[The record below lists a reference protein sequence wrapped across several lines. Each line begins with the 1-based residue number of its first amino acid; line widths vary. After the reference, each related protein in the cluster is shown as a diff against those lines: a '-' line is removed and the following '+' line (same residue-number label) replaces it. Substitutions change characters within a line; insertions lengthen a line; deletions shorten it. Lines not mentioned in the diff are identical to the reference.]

1 MSSRRF
7 AAVLSLGMLLSMSC
21 LYLHAQS
28 TYGSVAGSVTDSTGA
43 TVTDANVTL
52 TNLGTSEKRTQS
64 SGSDG
69 LFTFVNLFAG
79 QYRIDIEKQ
88 GFKHY
93 TRTSVTVDV
102 QQTTHIDATLQV
114 GQVSET
120 VEVTS
125 ETPLFQ
131 PETSSLGTIV
141 DQREANELP
150 LNGRNIYNLATVTPS
165 VIPQGSTQGNV
176 VGKNPFD
183 FANYQ
188 IGGAFANEGAEYLDG
203 QPLNIG
209 YINLP
214 FVVPTQDSISEF
226 KVQNNNLGPEWGK
239 FAGDVINMSTKSG
252 TNTWHGEAYEYL
264 RNKVLNANEFFNK
277 QSELS
282 SGIANKPVPFTQ
294 NQFGAAGSGAIIKN
308 RTFVFG
314 SYEGFR
320 LRQGTP
326 FNTTVPTAQER
337 QGDFSDLCTTGF
349 SASGLCNDG
358 GGTIHQIYNPLTA
371 TSLTSPRQ
379 PYPFNCFA
387 ENTKSKSVAI
397 GYNYVIS
404 PNTIFNLSASL
415 SRFIYLRDPINSSFD
430 MTNEGWPSAYNSLVP
445 NLERTPL
452 TPCFGQNDGLVGCS
466 QG

>member
-7 AAVLSLGMLLSMSC
+7 CSAVLSVAVLLSVPSI
-21 LYLHAQS
+21 YLHAQS
-28 TYGSVAGSVTDSTGA
+28 TYGSIAGSVTDSTGA

-69 LFTFVNLFAG
+69 LFTFVNLFPG

-93 TRTSVTVDV
+93 ARTSVTVDV

-120 VEVTS
+120 VEVTA

-141 DQREANELP
+141 DQRQANELP

-226 KVQNNNLGPEWGK
+226 KVQDNNLGPEWGK
-239 FAGDVINMSTKSG
+239 FAGGVST
-252 TNTWHGEAYEYL
+252 
-264 RNKVLNANEFFNK
+264 
-277 QSELS
+277 
-282 SGIANKPVPFTQ
+282 
-294 NQFGAAGSGAIIKN
+294 
-308 RTFVFG
+308 
-314 SYEGFR
+314 
-320 LRQGTP
+320 
-326 FNTTVPTAQER
+326 
-337 QGDFSDLCTTGF
+337 
-349 SASGLCNDG
+349 
-358 GGTIHQIYNPLTA
+358 
-371 TSLTSPRQ
+371 
-379 PYPFNCFA
+379 
-387 ENTKSKSVAI
+387 
-397 GYNYVIS
+397 
-404 PNTIFNLSASL
+404 
-415 SRFIYLRDPINSSFD
+415 
-430 MTNEGWPSAYNSLVP
+430 
-445 NLERTPL
+445 
-452 TPCFGQNDGLVGCS
+452 
-466 QG
+466 